1 MKRVVLL
8 AALLF
13 CASCGPRE
21 APPQIQP
28 AYSDS
33 ALTGECAYREVEQF
47 VALGPK
53 VPGTEG
59 ARKAATHLMDRLST
73 LGLQAERDDFTDA
86 VPGGTGTFVNVTATV
101 PGKQPGLVVLA
112 AHWDTKSG
120 IDGFVGANDSG
131 SGVGLLL
138 ALAPILKGGAG
149 RGPSVMLAF
158 LDGEE
163 CRVSYTPHDG
173 LHGSRHLAGSLVA
186 SGRAREVLA
195 VIVLDM
201 VGDRNLKVAIPR
213 NGTPKLK
220 SAVFKAAEDG
230 GVRETFSLARL
241 EILDDHQPF
250 LDAGMPAI
258 DLIDFDYGSVPG
270 LNDYWHTPADTLD
283 KLSSSSLELVG
294 RVVVRVLNTF
304 VYSASTSFN
313 TAN

>member
-1 MKRVVLL
+1 MKRVVLA

-21 APPQIQP
+21 VPPQVQQ
-28 AYSDS
+28 AYSVS
-33 ALTGECAYREVEQF
+33 ALTGEGAFREVEQF

-59 ARKAATHLMDRLST
+59 ARKASTHLMERLAA
-73 LGLQAERDDFTDA
+73 LGLKAERDEFMDA
-86 VPGGTGTFVNVTATV
+86 VPGGTGTFVNVTATL
-101 PGKQPGLVVLA
+101 PGKQPGLVILA

-120 IDGFVGANDSG
+120 IDGFMGANDSG

-138 ALAPILKGGAG
+138 ALAPILKAGAG
-149 RGPSVMLAF
+149 QGPSVMLAF

-163 CRVSYTPHDG
+163 CRVGYTPHDG
-173 LHGSRHLAGSLVA
+173 LHGSRHLAGRLVA
-186 SGRAREVLA
+186 SGRAREVRA

-213 NGTPKLK
+213 NGTPGLK

-230 GVRETFSLARL
+230 GVREKFSLARM

-258 DLIDFDYGSVPG
+258 DLIDFDYGSAQG

-283 KLSSSSLELVG
+283 KLSPASLETVG
-294 RVVVRVLNTF
+294 RVVLRVMNAF
-304 VYSASTSFN
+304 VYSASTSFS